1 MYTLLAVVIS
11 YLIGSI
17 PVGVLVARTRG
28 INIME
33 HGSGNIGT
41 TNVWRNLGPGYG
53 LFVLVMDMA
62 KGVAAVLIGRHF
74 GGVETELLAAFGAL
88 CGHSW
93 SVFLRFKGGKI
104 VATGAGV
111 VLAISPTVTLAAGVV
126 LLTTLGISRYVSL
139 SSIMAAITVPTAMA
153 VLGMD
158 MLYIIF
164 GIILMV
170 FVIYKHRSNIQ
181 RILSGTEFKVGKGRR
196 R

>member
-41 TNVWRNLGPGYG
+41 TNVWRNLGPAYG

-62 KGVAAVLIGRHF
+62 KGVVAVLIGRHF

-111 VLAISPTVTLAAGVV
+111 VLAISPVVTLAAGVV
-126 LLTTLGISRYVSL
+126 LLTTLGVSRYVSL
-139 SSIMAAITVPTAMA
+139 SSIMAAITVPVAMA
-153 VLGMD
+153 VLDMD

>member
-1 MYTLLAVVIS
+1 MYILLAVMIS

-17 PVGVLVARTRG
+17 PVGVLVARTKG

-53 LFVLVMDMA
+53 LFVLALDMA
-62 KGVAAVLIGRHF
+62 KGVTAVLVGRYF

-111 VLAISPTVTLAAGVV
+111 VLAISPLVTLVALVV

-139 SSIMAAITVPTAMA
+139 SSMMAAITVPTAMA

-158 MLYIIF
+158 RLYIIF
-164 GIILMV
+164 GIILMI

-181 RILSGTEFKVGKGRR
+181 RILSGTEYKVGKGRR
-196 R
+196 I